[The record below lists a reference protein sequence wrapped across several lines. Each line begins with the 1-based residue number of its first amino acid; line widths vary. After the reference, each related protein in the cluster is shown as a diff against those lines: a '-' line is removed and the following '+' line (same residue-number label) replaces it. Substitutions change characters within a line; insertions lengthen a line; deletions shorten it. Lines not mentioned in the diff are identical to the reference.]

1 MTKALR
7 IIAITMPIVLLA
19 LFFIP
24 FSSMTRVYE
33 DVVYTDQISL
43 FSIAQDRIFNTLAS
57 IVISVFVISTLIS
70 IVCAFLT
77 QKHSVAVCGNILS
90 FSSIWIFASVLIAYY
105 RQHNYQYSPH
115 AAFYISLILSAF
127 FLAVFIAYAVKWLK
141 ARLASIPPREHPKKK
156 RAVSQHTSDEH
167 HHADDVDCYHILP
180 IKSPPPAE

>member
-7 IIAITMPIVLLA
+7 IIAIIMPIVLLS
-19 LFFIP
+19 LFFVP
-24 FSSMTRVYE
+24 FSSMTRIYE
-33 DVVYTDQISL
+33 NVVYTDQISL
-43 FSIAQDRIFNTLAS
+43 FSIAKDRIFNPLAS

-105 RQHNYQYSPH
+105 RQHNYQYSSH

-141 ARLASIPPREHPKKK
+141 ARLANIPPREHKP
-156 RAVSQHTSDEH
+156 T
-167 HHADDVDCYHILP
+167 
-180 IKSPPPAE
+180 KSERIAELERQVAEQTKEKDAE

>member
-7 IIAITMPIVLLA
+7 IIAIIMPIVLLS
-19 LFFIP
+19 LFFVP
-24 FSSMTRVYE
+24 FSSMTRIYGN
-33 DVVYTDQISL
+33 VVYTDQISL
-43 FSIAQDRIFNTLAS
+43 FSIAKDRIFNPIAS

-105 RQHNYQYSPH
+105 RQHNYQYSSR

-127 FLAVFIAYAVKWLK
+127 FLAVFIAYAVKLLK
-141 ARLASIPPREHPKKK
+141 PRLASIPPREHKP
-156 RAVSQHTSDEH
+156 T
-167 HHADDVDCYHILP
+167 
-180 IKSPPPAE
+180 KSERIAELERQVAELKAKEKDAE

>member
-7 IIAITMPIVLLA
+7 IIAIIMPIVLLS
-19 LFFIP
+19 LFFVP
-24 FSSMTRVYE
+24 FSSMTRIYE
-33 DVVYTDQISL
+33 NVVYTDQISL
-43 FSIAQDRIFNTLAS
+43 FSIAIDRIFNPLAS

-90 FSSIWIFASVLIAYY
+90 FSSIWIFASVLIAYH

-141 ARLASIPPREHPKKK
+141 SRLDRRPPRERKPTKSE
-156 RAVSQHTSDEH
+156 RIAELEARVRELENRDGT
-167 HHADDVDCYHILP
+167 DD
-180 IKSPPPAE
+180 

>member
-141 ARLASIPPREHPKKK
+141 ARLASIPPREHKP
-156 RAVSQHTSDEH
+156 T
-167 HHADDVDCYHILP
+167 
-180 IKSPPPAE
+180 KSERIAELEARVRELENRDSSNA

>member
-7 IIAITMPIVLLA
+7 IIAIIMPIVLLS
-19 LFFIP
+19 LFFVP
-24 FSSMTRVYE
+24 FSSMTRIYE

-43 FSIAQDRIFNTLAS
+43 FSIAKDRIFNPLAS

-90 FSSIWIFASVLIAYY
+90 FSSIWLFASVLIAYY
-105 RQHNYQYSPH
+105 KQHNYQYSPH

-127 FLAVFIAYAVKWLK
+127 FLAVFIAYAVKLLK
-141 ARLASIPPREHPKKK
+141 PRLANRSPREHNP
-156 RAVSQHTSDEH
+156 T
-167 HHADDVDCYHILP
+167 
-180 IKSPPPAE
+180 KSERIAELEARVRELENRDGSNN